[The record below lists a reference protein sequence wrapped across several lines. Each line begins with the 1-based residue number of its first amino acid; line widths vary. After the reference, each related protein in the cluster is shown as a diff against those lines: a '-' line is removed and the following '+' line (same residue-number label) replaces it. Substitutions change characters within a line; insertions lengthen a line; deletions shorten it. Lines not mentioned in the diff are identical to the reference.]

1 MSDPLYTKPR
11 YSESQFSE
19 PVGRRS
25 DSVGGTWG
33 WIAGIAVIVLIALFL
48 IAGSH
53 GINNN
58 TATNVPPGAPGAT
71 TPSTTT
77 GMGGPAQFPAH
88 RPATPAPSPAAP
100 LSPPAT
106 PAK

>member
-33 WIAGIAVIVLIALFL
+33 WVAGIAVIVLIALFL

-53 GINNN
+53 GINTN
-58 TATNVPPGAPGAT
+58 TANLPAGAPGSTA
-71 TPSTTT
+71 PQSTTT
-77 GMGGPAQFPAH
+77 GMGGPSQFPAH
-88 RPATPAPSPAAP
+88 RPATPAPTPATP

-106 PAK
+106 NSQ

>member
-33 WIAGIAVIVLIALFL
+33 WVAGIAVIVLIALFL

-53 GINNN
+53 GINNT
-58 TATNVPPGAPGAT
+58 TANLPAGAPGST
-71 TPSTTT
+71 TSTTT
-77 GMGGPAQFPAH
+77 GMGSPSQFPAH
-88 RPATPAPSPAAP
+88 RPATPAPTPAP
-100 LSPPAT
+100 LSPPPAT
-106 PAK
+106 NSK